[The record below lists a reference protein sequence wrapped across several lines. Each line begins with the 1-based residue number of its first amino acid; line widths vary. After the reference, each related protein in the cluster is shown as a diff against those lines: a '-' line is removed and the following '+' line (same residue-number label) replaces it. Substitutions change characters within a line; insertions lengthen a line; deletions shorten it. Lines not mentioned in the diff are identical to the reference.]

1 MYHMRD
7 IKRGIVYI
15 ISGLAAGAL
24 AFFWVYPYVHT
35 GVARETIVD
44 APTVLVIQ
52 EGSLGDYATTV
63 SINVD
68 SKEDSAYLEVSE
80 NDVST
85 GPDQIVNIYIG
96 LLYHRSGFN
105 FSHTPLECSVEIP
118 DGGRSDVS
126 VADPQ
131 NLWIKAKEQG
141 AATDAPTATG
151 EISVIRLTDHPPTV
165 KIKCPLSREY
175 RFEQVSLGSWSLYL
189 PGIEVYALDGGLRP
203 TISYWVFKEGGE
215 FLQQSSQSPS
225 ETLKNRFSWYEWDHD
240 LLARQGLFLLI
251 TSPELQR
258 DSAYRLFLA
267 GALVGLGGGLL
278 VAGFQYLT
286 DRAS

>member
-1 MYHMRD
+1 MRD
-7 IKRGIVYI
+7 VKRGIIYMI
-15 ISGLAAGAL
+15 FGLAAGAL
-24 AFFWVYPYVHT
+24 ALFWVYPYVHT

-80 NDVST
+80 DDVSA
-85 GPDQIVNIYIG
+85 GPDRTVNIYVG
-96 LLYHRSGFN
+96 LLYHQSGFN
-105 FSHTPLECSVEIP
+105 FSHAPLECSVEVP
-118 DGGRSDVS
+118 DGGGSDIS
-126 VADPQ
+126 VADPH
-131 NLWIKAKEQG
+131 NLWVKAEEQG
-141 AATDAPTATG
+141 SVTDVPTTTG
-151 EISVIRLTDHPPTV
+151 EISVIKLTGRPPTV

-175 RFEQVSLGSWSLYL
+175 RFERVLLDSWILYL
-189 PGIEVYALDGGLRP
+189 PGIEVHGLDGGPRP
-203 TISYWVFKEGGE
+203 TISYWVFKEGDE
-215 FLQQSSQSPS
+215 FLQQASQPPS
-225 ETLKNRFSWYEWDHD
+225 EALKNRFSWYEWDHG
-240 LLARQGLFLLI
+240 LLARQGLFLL
-251 TSPELQR
+251 TSSPELQR

>member
-85 GPDQIVNIYIG
+85 GPDRR
-96 LLYHRSGFN
+96 RS
-105 FSHTPLECSVEIP
+105 
-118 DGGRSDVS
+118 
-126 VADPQ
+126 
-131 NLWIKAKEQG
+131 
-141 AATDAPTATG
+141 
-151 EISVIRLTDHPPTV
+151 
-165 KIKCPLSREY
+165 
-175 RFEQVSLGSWSLYL
+175 
-189 PGIEVYALDGGLRP
+189 
-203 TISYWVFKEGGE
+203 
-215 FLQQSSQSPS
+215 
-225 ETLKNRFSWYEWDHD
+225 
-240 LLARQGLFLLI
+240 
-251 TSPELQR
+251 
-258 DSAYRLFLA
+258 
-267 GALVGLGGGLL
+267 
-278 VAGFQYLT
+278 
-286 DRAS
+286 